1 MLIKGGESNFNIYTG
16 PGEGH
21 SMALVARNGPFQEY
35 VLCPPVSL
43 FFVLYFPPPYLDQLR
58 LLVCQPVSKG
68 FHHYLGTMLV
78 CIEFRLMLSTIKFL
92 YILLIVCLTK
102 PSYTFATSYPRYLTL
117 SPTFIFPYFSCL
129 PKGGERRVGE
139 RGEVGEKGG

>member
-1 MLIKGGESNFNIYTG
+1 MICCKASVTLTDYRGQRLHFVSESEFTVAKKKQQNRYKVLIKGGESNFNIYTG

-68 FHHYLGTMLV
+68 FHLYLGTVLV
-78 CIEFRLMLSTIKFL
+78 CIELSVMYTRLQPHQSVKQMFGFWTTEAF
-92 YILLIVCLTK
+92 
-102 PSYTFATSYPRYLTL
+102 
-117 SPTFIFPYFSCL
+117 
-129 PKGGERRVGE
+129 
-139 RGEVGEKGG
+139 